1 MKVVLFC
8 GGHGM
13 RMREYSEVIPK
24 PMVQIGYRPI
34 LWHLMNY
41 YAHYGHKDFILCLG
55 YRADA
60 IKSYFLQYDEC
71 VSNDFV
77 LSGGGQKVE
86 LLHKDIDDW
95 KITFVDT
102 GLNSNIGQRLLRVR
116 RFVEDDE
123 MFLAN
128 YADGLSDLP
137 LDIYIENFLQ
147 SNKTACFIG
156 VKPTAS
162 FHIAKARPDGT
173 VEEIE
178 HITTSGHRVNGGF
191 FALRHE
197 IFDYI
202 NEGEEMVEQPFRR
215 LIAKRQLITYQHDAF
230 WACMDTFKE
239 RQYLDD
245 LYTRG
250 DAPWQVWKQPSAC
263 KDKAAPRGARS
274 PEPFTAL
281 VTAKAR
287 FANNTAPL
295 SMASP

>member
-8 GGHGM
+8 GGQGM
-13 RMREYSEVIPK
+13 RMREYSDIIPK

-41 YAHYGHKDFILCLG
+41 YAHYGHKEFILCLG
-55 YRADA
+55 YRADV
-60 IKSYFLQYDEC
+60 IKDYFLHYDEC

-77 LSGGGQKVE
+77 LSSGGQKVE
-86 LLHKDIDDW
+86 LLNKDIADW

-116 RFVEDDE
+116 RFVEEDD

-137 LDIYIENFLQ
+137 LDPYIENFRQ
-147 SNKTACFIG
+147 RNKTASFIG

-162 FHIAKARPDGT
+162 FHIAKVGTDGT

-178 HITTSGHRVNGGF
+178 HITKSGHRVNGGF
-191 FALRHE
+191 FALRRE
-197 IFDYI
+197 IFDHI

-215 LIAKRQLITYQHDAF
+215 LIEKRQLVSYQHDGF

-250 DAPWQVWKQPSAC
+250 NAPWQVWGREKPNGVHP
-263 KDKAAPRGARS
+263 KAA
-274 PEPFTAL
+274 
-281 VTAKAR
+281 
-287 FANNTAPL
+287 ANY
-295 SMASP
+295 ASA